1 MKIKIITLILCC
13 FTAFFSTAK
22 THTKIK
28 QIKGNKHNIYY
39 YSTTY
44 NDRKI
49 FTSCFYGYP
58 NNPFTNKGNNWLSLG
73 DRNYY
78 ELRSRDIKICEEML
92 DSTHRYK

>member
-22 THTKIK
+22 THTQIK
-28 QIKGNKHNIYY
+28 QIKGNKYNIYY

-44 NDRKI
+44 NDGKI

-58 NNPFTNKGNNWLSLG
+58 NNPFTNKGSNWLSLG
-73 DRNYY
+73 DRSYY
-78 ELRSRDIKICEEML
+78 GLRSRDRLCCVI
-92 DSTHRYK
+92 

>member
-22 THTKIK
+22 THT
-28 QIKGNKHNIYY
+28 QIKGKMYNIYY

-44 NDRKI
+44 NDGKI

-58 NNPFTNKGNNWLSLG
+58 NNPFTNKGSNWLSLG

-78 ELRSRDIKICEEML
+78 GLRSRDIKICEEML